1 VLSSLVGE
9 VGEKA
14 KRELNPVVEEVV
26 EQVVA
31 QKRSGRLIGATHHHP

>member
-14 KRELNPVVEEVV
+14 QRELNPVVEEVV
-26 EQVVA
+26 EEQVA
-31 QKRSGRLIGATHHHP
+31 P

>member
-26 EQVVA
+26 A